1 MLQQTQVG
9 TVWPYYKKWLQ
20 RFPNFAALA
29 RASEAEVLHAWQ
41 GLGYYA
47 RARNL
52 HSTAKRVVD
61 RHRGRFPKSIEQMEQ
76 LPGLGQY
83 TAHAVATFAFDQSV
97 AIVEANTSRVLSRL
111 FDLRIP
117 IDSTAGRNAL
127 WSRAASLVPEKS
139 AAHYNSALLDLG
151 ALICLPRK
159 PRCGICPVKKFC
171 RAKNPESLP
180 IKRPRPETKQ
190 LVENHAFVVEH
201 DKLLLE
207 KSPARW
213 RGMWILPPVKLDG
226 LKPSSLRHPICTAVF
241 PFTNH
246 RITLRVFRR
255 RSHKARKKTER
266 WFSRHELDSI
276 PMPSPH
282 RRALMALLH

>member
-180 IKRPRPETKQ
+180 IKRPRPETKE
-190 LVENHAFVVEH
+190 LVEKHSFIIRN

-207 KSPARW
+207 KSTDRW
-213 RGMWILPPVKLDG
+213 RGMWILPPLNSKSKRNG
-226 LKPSSLRHPICTAVF
+226 AIYRAIF

-246 RITLRVFRR
+246 RITLRVFRW
-255 RSHKARKKTER
+255 RSPKARKRTQR

-282 RRALMALLH
+282 RRALVALLH